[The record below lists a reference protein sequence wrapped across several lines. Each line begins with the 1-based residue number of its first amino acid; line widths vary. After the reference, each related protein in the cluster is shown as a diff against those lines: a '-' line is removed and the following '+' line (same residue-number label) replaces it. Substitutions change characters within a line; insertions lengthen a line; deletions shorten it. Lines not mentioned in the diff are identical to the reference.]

1 MLTGDVVS
9 EIAPFSGMPVTL
21 TFNGTDY
28 DLQIATYTPH
38 QDAVPGTGGATA
50 VLRASDS
57 PSTYDF
63 TTTSQTF
70 ALTWQGIT
78 YTISLVAN
86 YGTMSG
92 LLASINGGLNGSGL
106 IAQDDGGVIRIVEIS
121 SPWRGGSI
129 TSSFLPAS
137 VFGDSP
143 VFTAGTASTGGS
155 PAVTASVTLAY
166 DSGTAFSGLPEG
178 TQRIS
183 LAHRGNE
190 YQIASTD
197 G

>member
-1 MLTGDVVS
+1 VNYQVSIEGGFNVLTGDVVS

-50 VLRASDS
+50 VLRASAS

-92 LLASINGGLNGSGL
+92 LLTAINGGLNGSGL
-106 IAQDDGGVIRIVEIS
+106 IAQD
-121 SPWRGGSI
+121 
-129 TSSFLPAS
+129 
-137 VFGDSP
+137 
-143 VFTAGTASTGGS
+143 
-155 PAVTASVTLAY
+155 
-166 DSGTAFSGLPEG
+166 
-178 TQRIS
+178 
-183 LAHRGNE
+183 
-190 YQIASTD
+190 
-197 G
+197 

>member
-1 MLTGDVVS
+1 
-9 EIAPFSGMPVTL
+9 
-21 TFNGTDY
+21 
-28 DLQIATYTPH
+28 
-38 QDAVPGTGGATA
+38 
-50 VLRASDS
+50 S

-92 LLASINGGLNGSGL
+92 LLAAINGGLNGSGL

-129 TSSFLPAS
+129 TSSFLPA
-137 VFGDSP
+137 
-143 VFTAGTASTGGS
+143 
-155 PAVTASVTLAY
+155 
-166 DSGTAFSGLPEG
+166 
-178 TQRIS
+178 
-183 LAHRGNE
+183 
-190 YQIASTD
+190 
-197 G
+197 